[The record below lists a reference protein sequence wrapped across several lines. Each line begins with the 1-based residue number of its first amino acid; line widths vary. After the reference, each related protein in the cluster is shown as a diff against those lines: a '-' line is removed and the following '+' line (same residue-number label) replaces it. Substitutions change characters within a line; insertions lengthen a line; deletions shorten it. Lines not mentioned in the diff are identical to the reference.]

1 MNRTKVTV
9 ACQACQKKKVKCT
22 GVAPCTNCNRTGHQC
37 EFTGTAKKR
46 GPRNGTVEVIKSSAS
61 RIENVLEKDPS
72 LRPQIEQMMKRSSS
86 VRSSRSPY
94 GASLNSIM
102 IVDNDHRMDT
112 TSRSHSIHNI
122 PRNFPY
128 PTPTLMRPVP
138 KYPLNMR
145 NNHVTNGNGI
155 SNSQL
160 PDHHHQFSASTNSSH
175 HINSVAIPQS
185 LPPIATLETSPL
197 VECTSVQSNTQL
209 KHRAL
214 LPGTLSDV
222 PLSRQTNA
230 NPLPPLLQSLGED
243 SMKLPIPWM
252 GQQPK
257 KSMSMPILG
266 NSAGIKL
273 LLSPAPDLGNPL
285 DNNRHLKSQCSTE
298 HSSAS
303 YDTLNSNKAL
313 SPTRTLPSPPSFSPP
328 ESTSPKSLNYYDEKN
343 VGNKSLQSLALS
355 PPSSPSTFTP
365 YVESNSSC
373 LLYQPVRWNNNELDA
388 YKHNERVNIERAQS
402 EDHNIVVMKILKE
415 YCKDCNECCADVA
428 STESAID
435 IPIGNPIVAIPAVPA
450 KMDLI

>member
-112 TSRSHSIHNI
+112 SRSHNRMNLYSYARDENSMELQPSHEIRQDVAVI
-122 PRNFPY
+122 KQP
-128 PTPTLMRPVP
+128 PTLMRPVP

-145 NNHVTNGNGI
+145 NNHVTNGI

-160 PDHHHQFSASTNSSH
+160 PDHHQFSASTNSSH

-197 VECTSVQSNTQL
+197 VECTSEQSNTQL

-285 DNNRHLKSQCSTE
+285 DNNRHLKSQSSTE
-298 HSSAS
+298 YSSAS
-303 YDTLNSNKAL
+303 YDTLNSKKTL

-328 ESTSPKSLNYYDEKN
+328 ESTSPKSLNYYEEKS
-343 VGNKSLQSLALS
+343 VVNKSPQTLTLS

-365 YVESNSSC
+365 YVESNSPCQSAH

-388 YKHNERVNIERAQS
+388 YKHNDRVNIERGSNNMDVNQVYSRNFNHLMLQS
-402 EDHNIVVMKILKE
+402 
-415 YCKDCNECCADVA
+415 
-428 STESAID
+428 
-435 IPIGNPIVAIPAVPA
+435 
-450 KMDLI
+450 